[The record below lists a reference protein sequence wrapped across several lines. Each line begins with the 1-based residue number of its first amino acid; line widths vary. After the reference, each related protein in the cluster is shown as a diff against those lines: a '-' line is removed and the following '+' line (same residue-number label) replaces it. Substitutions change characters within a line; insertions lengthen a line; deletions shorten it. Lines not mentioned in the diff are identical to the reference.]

1 MGYAFINFI
10 HTKFIS
16 EFYQKF
22 HHKKWQKF
30 NSEKICQVCYA
41 RIQGTAQLVH
51 HFKDSTVIHQK
62 DKKLR
67 PIIDMNYSGLAE
79 MIERQKN

>member
-16 EFYQKF
+16 DFYHKF
-22 HHKKWQKF
+22 HLKKWQKF

-41 RIQGTAQLVH
+41 RIQGTAQLLT
-51 HFKDSTVIHQK
+51 HFKDSNVIQQR

-67 PIIDMNYSGLAE
+67 PLIDVSVKHSTLA
-79 MIERQKN
+79 